1 MFLMLVLQTLATGFR
16 QIRVFQR
23 GARRVHAVHASER
36 EAHGKRV
43 ERGSHHPVPR
53 ERHGASSDGM
63 STARGY
69 LLRTRG

>member
-23 GARRVHAVHASER
+23 GARRVHASER